1 MEILEKIKEN
11 NFLNTSAFLISQ
23 SLSEMELFVDF
34 LKGNEKTVYGLAGL
48 GDLFVSSQGG
58 RNSKMGEYM
67 SKGCVYSEVKKSKM
81 PTETVEG
88 AELIFEIGSNIQN
101 DFSIKKMPLLIGM
114 VDAILNDKKFEIN
127 WEYFH

>member
-1 MEILEKIKEN
+1 
-11 NFLNTSAFLISQ
+11 
-23 SLSEMELFVDF
+23 MELFVNF

-67 SKGCVYSEVKKSKM
+67 SKGYVYSEVKKSKM

-88 AELIFEIGSNIQN
+88 AELVFEIGSNIKN

-127 WEYFH
+127 WKYFH